1 MTFFIWSQLALV
13 CLLGA
18 MSPGP
23 SLALII
29 RNSINFSRLAGIFTS
44 LGHGMGI
51 GIYATFAVIGLGF
64 IIQKSEAIFFI
75 IQVCGSLF
83 LMLLGLL
90 FVFTKKNAS
99 ESSSYQIHSN
109 SFAQGFAIAIINP
122 KILIFFIAIYSQFIN
137 ADAELIEKT
146 ILVSTSA
153 IIDAIWY
160 IFVSVLVTGYGLKE
174 FLFNNRHVIQ
184 KIIGALLIFIALS
197 ILYNLINN

>member
-1 MTFFIWSQLALV
+1 
-13 CLLGA
+13 
-18 MSPGP
+18 
-23 SLALII
+23 
-29 RNSINFSRLAGIFTS
+29 
-44 LGHGMGI
+44 MGI
-51 GIYATFAVIGLGF
+51 GIYATFTVIGLGF

-197 ILYNLINN
+197 LLYNLTNN